1 MSKIVTGRNGAAG
14 VSRGAH
20 VSLVPFLYGVAGRE
34 ELPGVALVRLLTD
47 VGLTPAAARSLI
59 ARMRRDGLVT
69 ATPRGRGADYR
80 LTGPFLAAFRRI
92 RDGPPPPPA
101 WDGFF
106 HAVFYT
112 VPEAHRAHRDR
123 LRRAAALARYGLM
136 QPGILISP
144 ADRRDHLLAELGGP
158 LQEGTVYFGRVELD
172 VADAAQVARRAW
184 ELDELDRR
192 YREHAERLRAAI
204 RDTPVPPEPGPQGLA
219 AYARLFGGSLVD
231 TLRTPPAL
239 PPVLLPAGWSLPQ
252 LLGAVGAAYAHF
264 GPPVIAYV
272 QEVVAAA
279 AER

>member
-1 MSKIVTGRNGAAG
+1 M
-14 VSRGAH
+14 
-20 VSLVPFLYGVAGRE
+20 SLVPFLYGVAGRE
-34 ELPGVALVRLLTD
+34 ELPGVALVWLLTD
-47 VGLTPAAARSLI
+47 VGLTSAAARSLI
-59 ARMRRDGLVT
+59 ARMRRDGLIA

-80 LTGPFLAAFRRI
+80 LVGPFLAAFRQI
-92 RDGPPPPPA
+92 RDGRPPPPA

-112 VPEAHRAHRDR
+112 VPEARRAYRDR

-136 QPGILISP
+136 QPGVLVSP

-158 LQEGTVYFGRVELD
+158 PEEGTVYFGRVELD
-172 VADAAQVARRAW
+172 VADAAHVAHRAW

-192 YREHAERLRAAI
+192 YREHTARLHAAV
-204 RDTPVPPEPGPQGLA
+204 RDTAVPPRPGPEGLA

-239 PPVLLPAGWSLPQ
+239 PPELLPADWPLPG
-252 LLGAVGAAYAHF
+252 LLAAVGAAYAHF
-264 GPPVIAYV
+264 GPPVTAYV
-272 QEVVAAA
+272 QEVVTA